1 MLALED
7 SHMIEAAERIAAVF
21 DIEAGRSLRPRSVGR
36 AIADVDNLLA
46 YILGI
51 REPSSG
57 RLSLAGRGMRLSRAA
72 PPC

>member
-51 REPSSG
+51 REPSSV
-57 RLSLAGRGMRLSRAA
+57 RMTPRLAGRSTRSRAA
-72 PPC
+72 HR